1 PTVISTNFDK
11 QPLMQQNQHISVH
24 SAFQSTINDSVPITA
39 WNLNDMHRPQTQMRS
54 GTQPPPTPNI
64 VPAFTS
70 VFINKQP
77 QQSPIHPSQQ
87 PLTINNM
94 PSSAF
99 SPNDI
104 QRQQTQGLPLS
115 RSSTYN
121 FIPSPGSIA
130 TDDHSHGYFFPPS
143 FTNNMTPTDT
153 SMSFDDQQSQQ
164 MLTHSNLQAFNN
176 NLGHSNTSVFVD
188 KRPYQT

>member
-77 QQSPIHPSQQ
+77 HQSPIHPSQQ